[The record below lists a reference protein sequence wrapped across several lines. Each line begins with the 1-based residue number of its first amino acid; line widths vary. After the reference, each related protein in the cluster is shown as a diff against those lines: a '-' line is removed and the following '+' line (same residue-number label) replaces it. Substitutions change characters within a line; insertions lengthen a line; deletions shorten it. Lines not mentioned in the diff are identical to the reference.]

1 MGTKGK
7 LHGAAAKVSGVI
19 TLKQSRYHTA
29 KKDRHVDDDNAEPK
43 QVKRLIKFPTKN
55 QTSVKAV
62 LKELTNPIEKTQ
74 MLKTRDR
81 LSLPN
86 PPPKS
91 IDPREKWQNSLAADT
106 TPKETRGALPQLQN
120 SL

>member
-29 KKDRHVDDDNAEPK
+29 KKDRQVDDDNAEPK

-55 QTSVKAV
+55 QTSVKAA
-62 LKELTNPIEKTQ
+62 IEKTQ

-86 PPPKS
+86 PPPPKS
-91 IDPREKWQNSLAADT
+91 IDPREKWLNSLAADT
-106 TPKETRGALPQLQN
+106 TPRETRGALPQLQN